1 MEIAPVSETD
11 LPLVAALVAEQQAD
25 PARHIC
31 YLSFTAEDIAGEL
44 RELEPLELAGVL
56 VAADGGNLLGVI
68 GAQWAQDP
76 PRVWWQGPFVFDR
89 ADDPDAIAD
98 ALLVAGRALLP
109 GTVTQQELGPDE
121 RNTLIA
127 ALARRSGFHAGEASV
142 VLTRPAQAGDGAP
155 ADGPDIAPMTEA
167 DRHDVATL
175 HDVAFAGAHLTGK
188 DVDQGDKRIVLVART
203 PADGGFLGYVAAD
216 AEPDDSGYI
225 DFLAVTP
232 LAQNR
237 GIGAALV
244 EAACDGLR
252 ATHGCETVNLTV
264 RESNAPARA
273 LYAKLGFVEERL
285 IRPWRIG
292 FSLGKAP
299 ESTPPG

>member
-1 MEIAPVSETD
+1 MEIAPVTETQ
-11 LPLVAALVAEQQAD
+11 LPLVAALIAEQQAD
-25 PARHIC
+25 PAHHVC

-44 RELEPLELAGVL
+44 RELEPLGLAGVL

-89 ADDPDAIAD
+89 ADDPDAVAD
-98 ALLVAGRALLP
+98 ALLEAGRRLLP
-109 GTVTQQELGPDE
+109 DTVTQQELGPDE

-127 ALARRSGFHAGEASV
+127 ALARRGGFAADEASV

-155 ADGPDIAPMTEA
+155 ADGPHVKPMADA
-167 DRHDVATL
+167 DRGDVAAL

-188 DVDQGDKRIVLVART
+188 DVGQSDKRVVLVARE
-203 PADGGFLGYVAAD
+203 PAGGGFLGYVAAN
-216 AEPDDSGYI
+216 AEPDGSGYV
-225 DFLAVTP
+225 DFLAVAP
-232 LAQNR
+232 QAQNR
-237 GIGAALV
+237 GVGAALV
-244 EAACDGLR
+244 EEACDALR
-252 ATHGCETVNLTV
+252 AAHGCRTVNLTV

-273 LYAKLGFVEERL
+273 LYAKLGFAEERL

-292 FSLGKAP
+292 FSLGRKPA
-299 ESTPPG
+299 